1 MGARKNA
8 MIRKAKVLID
18 FGYNATYRDMMKS
31 YRFWKK
37 LERVRRIKYGS
48 GCYYKKRLA
57 GVNLANKEFHQW
69 VTR

>member
-8 MIRKAKVLID
+8 MRRKAKGLID

-37 LERVRRIKYGS
+37 LEREDRPKYGS
-48 GCYYKKRLA
+48 GGYYKKRFAGISLA
-57 GVNLANKEFHQW
+57 DKERRPW
-69 VTR
+69 MTR

>member
-8 MIRKAKVLID
+8 MIRKAKGLID

-31 YRFWKK
+31 YRFWKN
-37 LERVRRIKYGS
+37 LERVGGLKYGS
-48 GCYYKKRLA
+48 CGYYKNHFA
-57 GVNLANKEFHQW
+57 GINLANKEVHQW